1 MKIFE
6 QIENLKNS
14 KLELTEKLLENLI
27 KEIDCLPNNLLNYQ
41 VKSTGDTIL
50 HKLTK
55 TLLHSQLVDNVITN
69 EIKNLVKRGAKIDI
83 QNKVFENPI
92 DLLFDVSNLEILKWL
107 KENNYIEFTDDHI
120 LQAQNEEVLNYLL
133 EQGLNIN
140 ARNMFDSN
148 LLAYAIDNQNIDFA
162 CYLIKDKKI
171 EIKNG
176 LLNLRLEDILDFL
189 FILAGRK
196 DDDSFKIVINYLQ
209 KIYEINNLL
218 DDIVNQILIF
228 EDDDEQYKKDKIKSR
243 RKIKKFLKPFYQN

>member
-14 KLELTEKLLENLI
+14 KPELTEKLLENLM
-27 KEIDCLPNNLLNYQ
+27 KEIDCLPDNLLNYQ

-83 QNKVFENPI
+83 QNKVFKTPI
-92 DLLFDVSNLEILKWL
+92 DLLFNVSNLEILTWL
-107 KENNYIEFTDDHI
+107 KENNCIEFKDDHI
-120 LQAQNEEVLNYLL
+120 LKTQNKEVLNYLL
-133 EQGLNIN
+133 NLGLNLN
-140 ARNMFDSN
+140 ATNKLGTN
-148 LLAYAIDNQNIDFA
+148 LLYYTILNQDIDFA
-162 CYLIKDKKI
+162 CYLIKEKKI

-176 LLNLRLEDILDFL
+176 LLNLHLEDILDFL
-189 FILAGRK
+189 FILACRK

-218 DDIVNQILIF
+218 DDIANQILIF